1 MPLINCIIHLE
12 WNWSKDCLMSTT
24 DETLFTIKKHQYV
37 AIVTLWSKDNVKL
50 EKLLEDGFDRPVY
63 WNEYQ
68 TKIKTNNLD
77 NNNPTRFPVDAAFQG
92 VRRLFVFA
100 FNNTNAI
107 IPNNQIN
114 NIAFKVER
122 NSHKKYFLPRVNI
135 TNYNVPFTEET
146 FKINQLMT

>member
-1 MPLINCIIHLE
+1 M
-12 WNWSKDCLMSTT
+12 
-24 DETLFTIKKHQYV
+24 YV

-50 EKLLEDGFDRPVY
+50 EKLLENGFDRLVY

-122 NSHKKYFLPRVNI
+122 NSHKKYFLPTVNI